1 MSQVASNRTIYR
13 LAISLLI
20 YASFVACKKDVAK
33 TEVTQDVNNCDFAAA
48 GQGCVMKATNDT
60 VTIDL
65 SKSAIGQEFVIAPYI
80 LGDPNTVSGSLKA
93 RTFNFK
99 ISASSGAALRIQRD
113 LQQDLD
119 GEIKNQSLP
128 GILRDHDKRT
138 LANHF
143 DPSRGLNQ
151 EPWFWALAERLDSEA
166 SSTAGF
172 VNADTETDSEVTAFY
187 LNMAKQRSVGLAAEF
202 NLNDGNCPS
211 TSIAVP
217 KSDGI
222 STESVPLVG
231 SHSDPDGKFCI
242 AYVSNPVTIP
252 DKTAIASAISKIV
265 RVFSSSIYADN
276 FPAKGNYKFRPVF
289 AFVDVSDEDV
299 WDQNAALN
307 LAGVFVSYTSLA
319 AGNPIIYVAA
329 DFTKVTS
336 FGETSQT
343 DVLRG
348 QFYSVMAHELQH
360 AILHYYRLNS
370 AGTAIVNGEPVS
382 IDEGL
387 AHYMED
393 LFGYGA
399 DGFKFWALP
408 FLQGYT
414 DGVTPFLVGSNDYG
428 EGVSAP
434 LARSAA
440 HTLLYYLASQKGGVS
455 FDGSGEPSG
464 GDGLKFVKDVVKS
477 SNLTGPANLAQQFG
491 GDWAVTVG
499 NFLGSLALD
508 NVNVGSSVA
517 SKFTVQAPV
526 KAVTNLSGKTGQTYG
541 MRFNNYAELT
551 THPSGDY
558 GSIKNDPAVPNP
570 MSYYMTAPLHVSVT
584 NPADKIVFR
593 CDCGGDTKNI
603 AASVVRIK

>member
-1 MSQVASNRTIYR
+1 MSRPASPIAVYR
-13 LAISLLI
+13 LVFSLVI
-20 YASFVACKKDVAK
+20 YAGFGACKKDSAK
-33 TEVTQDVNNCDFAAA
+33 TEVAQDVNSCDFATA
-48 GQGCVMKATNDT
+48 GQGCVVKATNDT

-65 SKSAIGQEFVIAPYI
+65 SRGAIGQEFVIAPFI
-80 LGDPNTVSGSLKA
+80 LGDPNTVSGSLKS
-93 RTFNFK
+93 RSFNFK
-99 ISASSGAALRIQRD
+99 MSVSSGAALRLLPDMGRD
-113 LQQDLD
+113 PDID
-119 GEIKNQSLP
+119 VSDDSRMGVV
-128 GILRDHDKRT
+128 RDHDKRT

-143 DPSRGLNQ
+143 DPNKGLNQ
-151 EPWFWALAERLDSEA
+151 EPWFWALAERLDKEA
-166 SSTAGF
+166 SSKSGF
-172 VNADTETDSEVTAFY
+172 VGGESDSELTSFY
-187 LNMAKQRSVGLAAEF
+187 VNMAKHRSSGFAPDF
-202 NLNDGNCPS
+202 NLSDGNCPVN
-211 TSIAVP
+211 TIAVP

-222 STESVPLVG
+222 TTESVPLVG
-231 SHSDPDGKFCI
+231 NYSDPDGKFCI
-242 AYVSNPVTIP
+242 AYISNPVTIP
-252 DKTAIASAISKIV
+252 DKKAIESAASKIV
-265 RVFSSSIYADN
+265 RVFSSAIYADN
-276 FPAKGNYKFRPVF
+276 FPTKGNYKFRPIF

-299 WDQNAALN
+299 WDQNTALN

-336 FGETSQT
+336 FGESAQT
-343 DVLRG
+343 EVLKG

-360 AILHYYRLNS
+360 AILHYYRMNA
-370 AGTAIVNGEPVS
+370 AGTAVVNGESVS

-428 EGVSAP
+428 DGVSAP

-455 FDGSGEPSG
+455 FDKNGEPSG

-477 SNLTGPANLAQQFG
+477 STLTGPANLAQQFG
-491 GDWAVTVG
+491 GDWAITVG

-508 NVNVGSSVA
+508 NVSVGGTVA

-526 KAVTNLSGKTGQTYG
+526 EAVTNLGGKTGQTYG

-551 THPSGDY
+551 THQSGDY
-558 GSIKNDPAVPNP
+558 GSLKNDPAVPNP

-584 NPADKIVFR
+584 NPADKIIFQ
-593 CDCGGDTKNI
+593 CDCGGDRKNI